1 MGRWWFA
8 CCLWLGSSL
17 CLGAPVPPG
26 TYAGKLL
33 EEVRRANPQVLGA
46 AISATA
52 PKAAAAVVVAATEPA
67 TVGAPADPADLAASR
82 NGATTAVP
90 NAAGDRLEVR
100 LPLRDVSGD
109 TVGALRL
116 SYTYRAGADRTA
128 LERNAEGIRD
138 RLHRRISHAGNLF
151 DPYPYEPG
159 APSNTYAQQLVD
171 EFIDRYPDIEVL
183 AIHVTPPDSDYNII
197 AGSNIGRLG
206 KKADNDD
213 MRCVF
218 TGKPNLEVNST
229 GKRFESELQLHDRAG
244 NVIGAVG
251 IVVAYKSGDDKRA
264 LHARAEKVK
273 AELEKRIPDSASLFG
288 PAKTVAT
295 NAVAAIAMARSTD
308 AASPAASG
316 ASSDSVLVLQ
326 GRTELPGY
334 SGDFD
339 HFAVDLQGNRLFLAA
354 EDHGTLEVFDLH
366 TGKHLRSVKGFETPH
381 SIFPIPQ
388 THRLLITDGSE
399 SIKLLDAETLASVG
413 TIKLHPGA
421 DSIGFDSSTGH
432 LYVVTGGKD
441 VKLKESWLEEIDP
454 VTTHKLGEVHLDA
467 DHVEAMAV
475 EQHGP
480 HLYINVTD
488 KNYLAVIDKAAR
500 RIVAR
505 WPIDGAAQNALAQL
519 DEATHRL
526 FIVARDP
533 ARFIVLNSDTG
544 AHIASLA
551 APKRVDAEIFDVAN
565 RRVYAPGGEGY
576 IGVYAEV
583 DAGHF
588 AELAQVPS
596 SVGAKTAILVPE
608 LHRLYVAVSPGEGK
622 TGGGIIWF
630 DVKAVPAS

>member
-1 MGRWWFA
+1 
-8 CCLWLGSSL
+8 
-17 CLGAPVPPG
+17 
-26 TYAGKLL
+26 
-33 EEVRRANPQVLGA
+33 VLGA

-229 GKRFESELQLHDRAG
+229 GKRFESELQLHDRTG

-251 IVVAYKSGDDKRA
+251 IVVAYKNGDDKRA
-264 LHARAEKVK
+264 LHARAEKVA

-295 NAVAAIAMARSTD
+295 NAVTPSPMARSTG

-399 SIKLLDAETLASVG
+399 SIKLLDAGTLASVG

-441 VKLKESWLEEIDP
+441 VKLKEAWLEEIDP

-505 WPIDGAAQNALAQL
+505 WPIHGAAQNALAQL

-533 ARFIVLNSDTG
+533 GRFIVLNSDTG

-622 TGGGIIWF
+622 SGGGIIWF